1 VSGPEGE
8 LRLRDLGIAV
18 LLVAS
23 VGYFG
28 VALAGPEGGC
38 IPGGSDVGYRWN
50 ATVTADPAADEV
62 TVRNTGP
69 SMGPSDRTAT
79 LVVRVR
85 GDGDTATHTV
95 LRDRAF
101 RPDIGFPLRSGANRT
116 LTGVRVG
123 GRDLRP
129 GDRVAVLHRTSRL
142 EPYCIRGVDT
152 DTLRRTTA

>member
-1 VSGPEGE
+1 MSGPEGGF
-8 LRLRDLGIAV
+8 RLRDLGLTV

-23 VGYFG
+23 VGYVG

-38 IPGGSDVGYRWN
+38 IPGGSDIGYRWN

-69 SMGPSDRTAT
+69 SMGPNGRTAA

-101 RPDIGFPLRSGANRT
+101 RPDIGLPLGSGANRT
-116 LTGVRVG
+116 LTGVQVG
-123 GRDLRP
+123 ERDLRP
-129 GDRVAVLHRTSRL
+129 GDRVAVFHRTSRL

-152 DTLRRTTA
+152 DTLAGATA